1 VVTVAASVL
10 AFAQPAW
17 AHDAPEGSEWV
28 MADWMFGSFVLFL
41 GSGVLVFVVAW
52 RRGLMRDVEM
62 AKYPMLDIIEPDF
75 YDPEWA
81 IDDPPPNESDR
92 APTRENP

>member
-1 VVTVAASVL
+1 VAGAVL
-10 AFAQPAW
+10 TFVQPAS

-81 IDDPPPNESDR
+81 IEAPKHDESDR
-92 APTRENP
+92 NPTREDP

>member
-1 VVTVAASVL
+1 
-10 AFAQPAW
+10 
-17 AHDAPEGSEWV
+17 

-75 YDPEWA
+75 YEPEWA
-81 IDDPPPNESDR
+81 TDDTERNESHR
-92 APTRENP
+92 GWTRENS

>member
-1 VVTVAASVL
+1 
-10 AFAQPAW
+10 
-17 AHDAPEGSEWV
+17 

-62 AKYPMLDIIEPDF
+62 AKYPMLDIVEPDF
-75 YDPEWA
+75 YEPEWA
-81 IDDPPPNESDR
+81 EGSTMHDEADR
-92 APTRENP
+92 SANRENP